1 MPSIFWKITSCTFR
15 ALTNL
20 TSPQRAASVC
30 TTYRLFKKNQFSQLS
45 FRHRSPRTTKIRM
58 ASSSSSA
65 EELQQN
71 SILKKLEVFQ
81 WLGREAPCFQVEG
94 QKVFVLYF

>member
-1 MPSIFWKITSCTFR
+1 MPSIFWKITSCTLR
-15 ALTNL
+15 APTNL
-20 TSPQRAASVC
+20 RSPQRAASAC
-30 TTYRLFKKNQFSQLS
+30 TTYRFKKNQFSQLS

-71 SILKKLEVFQ
+71 SILKKLKVFQ
-81 WLGREAPCFQVEG
+81 WLGKEAPCFQVEG